1 MPRMLK
7 RVPLDFDY
15 PLNKV
20 WYGYLIRP
28 VSCSSDESDHCE
40 ECRKFAEIKGIPL
53 KELGCPDYSE
63 LIDVFMRQL
72 EPPLGEGYQLWE
84 NTSEGSPQSPV
95 FPNLNALCDWCA
107 ELKTVYAGKR
117 ITAEEWKKVLQGE
130 VKEIQLGDLIISI

>member
-40 ECRKFAEIKGIPL
+40 ECRKFAEIKGI
-53 KELGCPDYSE
+53 
-63 LIDVFMRQL
+63 
-72 EPPLGEGYQLWE
+72 
-84 NTSEGSPQSPV
+84 
-95 FPNLNALCDWCA
+95 
-107 ELKTVYAGKR
+107 
-117 ITAEEWKKVLQGE
+117 
-130 VKEIQLGDLIISI
+130 